1 MSNWRFK
8 DKLLLA
14 AAAGTTL
21 TGNHAVYASDVEI
34 AIESETE
41 KDEVERSFSG
51 ATAEIFYGQHVTLNF
66 KTPLAVSG
74 AAGNAPAIAPLLLA
88 CGLVQVST
96 AESVTYTRGDATG
109 AKFLLRFGDNTHAI
123 DGAKGNVSFSLEK
136 GKPMLNWQ
144 FKGLFSPPTQ
154 SDETPTVDWS
164 RWTQPKTLGTS
175 NNSTFTLNNKTRTL
189 HKLNVDLGNNVIF
202 DRAINHEEIIISGHE
217 SSANITITASQLS
230 DFDPFD
236 AIGSVQDFVFSH
248 GSGAGQR
255 VSVIGRFQM
264 PIPKYTSLESEQTGY
279 ELDGKLLPSG
289 SGLDEFNLV
298 FE

>member
-1 MSNWRFK
+1 MSTWRFK

-41 KDEVERSFSG
+41 KDEIERSYSG
-51 ATAEIFYGQHVTLNF
+51 ASAEIFYGQHVTLNF

-74 AAGNAPAIAPLLLA
+74 AAGNAPAVAPLLLA

-96 AESVTYTRGDATG
+96 PTSVTYTRGDAT
-109 AKFLLRFGDNTHAI
+109 AANLLLRFGDNTHAV

-154 SDETPTVDWS
+154 SNALPVVDWS
-164 RWTQPKTLGTS
+164 RWAQPKTLGTT
-175 NNSTFTLNNKTRTL
+175 NNSTFTLNNVTRTL

-202 DRAINHEEIIISGHE
+202 DRAINHEEIMITGHE
-217 SSANITITASQLS
+217 SSTNMTVSATQLAN
-230 DFDPFD
+230 FNPFD
-236 AIGSVQDFVFSH
+236 AVGEVQNFVFSH

-279 ELDGKLLPSG
+279 ELDGKLIPSD